1 MLIDEI
7 DYKTRMIAMLETP
20 SDMEQAYQLC
30 EDVFVQYGLNRRLYT
45 FNERS
50 LSVILNY
57 LNVRTSIFLNRN
69 DFKKAW
75 EPILLFERYASNGE
89 YLVNIEAIHRDLK
102 AALLARQGNLTEAR
116 DILIDA
122 LKLVC
127 TKDIRQ
133 RLLYTLGGIE
143 TSLTG
148 PGYRINSLCEA
159 LGEAEEMGD
168 EEHVAL
174 CYREMARMFSYL
186 GQSATGLSLLQR
198 AEQYYM
204 LHQKDYEL
212 MTTRMYMAMSYLS
225 IFNTAKYTQQFG
237 EENVARFNEKARACI
252 DMVDVNKLP
261 LESDQAFYY
270 RTYGLVYIDIAS
282 IEKALAFYQRVNA
295 YRDIEDCEGY
305 INTIRNLQ
313 NQKVPKS

>member
-1 MLIDEI
+1 
-7 DYKTRMIAMLETP
+7 
-20 SDMEQAYQLC
+20 MEQAYQLC

-116 DILIDA
+116 DLLIDA
-122 LKLVC
+122 LKLGC

>member
-1 MLIDEI
+1 MFIDEI

-75 EPILLFERYASNGE
+75 EPILLFERYASNRE
-89 YLVNIEAIHRDLK
+89 YLINIEAIHRDLK

-116 DILIDA
+116 DILFDA
-122 LKLVC
+122 LKLGC

-225 IFNTAKYTQQFG
+225 IFNTAKYTQQLG